1 MKVIVKGSNK
11 TVDLDKN
18 SFLASG
24 GEGSIYVRRGTA
36 YKIYSQPKKMIPYAK
51 IKELSVIKNTNVIT
65 PNKIVLNSKNKAIGY
80 TMKHINKTYALC
92 QIFPKGFRD
101 RENLENPTVLDLIR
115 KMQSTIADIHKNK
128 ILIVDLN
135 EMNFLVDKKF
145 QDIYFI
151 DVDSYQ
157 TENFPATAIME
168 SIRDRHSSTFSEL
181 TDWFSFGIVSFQMF
195 AGIHPFKGKHPS
207 LRGLDERM
215 LANIPVFHK
224 DVRYPKS
231 CLSFDVIPQTY
242 KNWYKAMFS
251 EGKRLLP
258 PEDIVE
264 AIIIVQPVQ
273 TILGNENFDIKEI
286 FDYKNKI
293 IKYISVDGTR
303 VSKTSNGNVFI
314 DRKLEVN
321 TSNSYISITPRL
333 NHIVCCGIE
342 NEELKAFD
350 VTENKELNCT
360 IAAEEIM
367 DFNGR
372 VFVKNKSTIL
382 EIDFVEFPNN
392 IQITGV
398 VIANVLENS
407 SSFFEGG
414 VIQNILGSYIISLFP
429 ERNTHYQ
436 LKINELNEYKIIE
449 AKYDN
454 KVLIVIGSKKG
465 KYDKFIFRFDEN
477 HSSYTLRKV
486 NNISYMGINFIVL
499 DNGITVHINEQEEIE
514 IFSNKK
520 DSTHVKVINSDI
532 INGDMKLYKDGVQ
545 VLFSKGKKL
554 YRFKMK

>member
-65 PNKIVLNSKNKAIGY
+65 PNKIVLNSRNKAIGY

-314 DRKLEVN
+314 DRKLGVN

-414 VIQNILGSYIISLFP
+414 VIQNILGSYIVSLFP

-436 LKINELNEYKIIE
+436 LKIDELNEYKIIE

-477 HSSYTLRKV
+477 YSSYTLRKV
-486 NNISYMGINFIVL
+486 SNVPYMGINFIVL